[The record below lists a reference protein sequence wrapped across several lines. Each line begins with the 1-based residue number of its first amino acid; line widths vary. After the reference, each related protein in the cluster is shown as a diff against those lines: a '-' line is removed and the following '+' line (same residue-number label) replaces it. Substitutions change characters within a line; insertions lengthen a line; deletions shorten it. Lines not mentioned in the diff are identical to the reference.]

1 MVSDNPRGPT
11 PPGTVQPRAV
21 WHFQRLAANKVPLT
35 APIYLAG
42 AARVLMRWQGDA
54 VQWWAL
60 LGCGEGSK
68 HAPERAEARN
78 ACLNDCVWVR
88 AHSEL

>member
-1 MVSDNPRGPT
+1 MSDNPRGPT
-11 PPGTVQPRAV
+11 PPGAAQPRAV

-42 AARVLMRWQGDA
+42 AARVLMRWQGDV
-54 VQWWAL
+54 VQRWAL
-60 LGCGEGSK
+60 LGCREGPK
-68 HAPERAEARN
+68 HAPERAEACN
-78 ACLNDCVWVR
+78 ARLNNCMWES